1 MASNGDTSLSSDESI
16 VVSALLSLSSASEAT
31 LLGSDDI
38 KTLSQIDAM
47 DDSSEDGGSEGRN
60 CDFCSV
66 ILGPNALIPY
76 RFFRCIDCQSCVLCE
91 NCCWDAHICHPGHKL
106 EVG

>member
-1 MASNGDTSLSSDESI
+1 
-16 VVSALLSLSSASEAT
+16 
-31 LLGSDDI
+31 LGSDDI

-76 RFFRCIDCQSCVLCE
+76 RFFPL
-91 NCCWDAHICHPGHKL
+91 H
-106 EVG
+106 